1 MISCKGLGTHQQV
14 LLLTLT
20 VLIGGVQHLEGR
32 HQCGGVG
39 CGGTQHKHGFEKNYR
54 QLCGG
59 RLPHP
64 AESECVCA
72 AVLLCD
78 GKIQISIFALFG
90 FIVQFCM
97 YTILAP
103 YCPLTRRIYEKND
116 ELCVK

>member
-78 GKIQISIFALFG
+78 GKIQISILCCLALLCSS
-90 FIVQFCM
+90 VCTQFWHR
-97 YTILAP
+97 TVP
-103 YCPLTRRIYEKND
+103 
-116 ELCVK
+116 